1 MRQRNSL
8 IALLAIGI
16 CAGAFA
22 QNANSLNQRSL
33 AATCANCHGTEGRT
47 VEGSAVPPL
56 AGIPK
61 EYMIQQMKS
70 FKDGTRQATVM
81 HQLAKG
87 YSDQQ
92 IESIAN
98 YFSALKR

>member
-1 MRQRNSL
+1 MRHRNSL
-8 IALLAIGI
+8 IALLAIGT
-16 CAGAFA
+16 CAIAFA
-22 QNANSLNQRSL
+22 QDANSLNQRSL

-61 EYMIQQMKS
+61 EYMIQQMKA
-70 FKDGTRQATVM
+70 FKDGSRQATVM